1 MEPDIAQSTLP
12 AVEERTLL
20 LPDLALEV
28 EEQGQV
34 TVHCHFTAG
43 LADAIRIW
51 PSTFLICRHT
61 GHRSQLLFAEGI
73 PLAPEWLLV
82 PAGREIHFTL
92 LFAGLPREC
101 VLFDLVEE
109 IPDPGGFHANS
120 ILRNAMDVY
129 RVGI

>member
-1 MEPDIAQSTLP
+1 MGPDIALPPLP
-12 AVEERTLL
+12 AVEERTLPL
-20 LPDLALEV
+20 TDLVLDV

-61 GHRSQLLFAEGI
+61 GHRSQLLLAEGI
-73 PLAPEWLLV
+73 PLAPMWLAV

-109 IPDPGGFHANS
+109 IPDPGGFRTLG
-120 ILRNAMDVY
+120 ILRNSMDVY
-129 RVGI
+129 RVDV